1 MAVRTGF
8 ESSIEK
14 GDKVLNKII
23 LLGRLTRDPDISTTP
38 AGKIVTK
45 FTLAVDRFGASK
57 ETDFI
62 NIVAWERLGENCG
75 NSLSKGNRCLVEGR
89 LQIRSF
95 EGKDGQKRWVTEVV
109 AQTVEFLDKKAAQPP
124 ADAPADASQFG
135 KDIPEDELPY

>member
-1 MAVRTGF
+1 MAIRTGF
-8 ESSIEK
+8 ESRIEK

-57 ETDFI
+57 EADFI
-62 NIVAWERLGENCG
+62 SIVAWERLGENCG

-89 LQIRSF
+89 WQNRSY
-95 EGKDGQKRWVTEVV
+95 EGKDGVKRYVSEVI
-109 AQTVEFLDKKAAQPP
+109 ASSVEFLDRRSNAASDTASDP
-124 ADAPADASQFG
+124 ASQFG